1 MLHIFIIMTV
11 KSGFDVIKVKLY
23 DINLIVVNDV
33 SLSKENKLVA
43 GSNNGAAVHSA
54 LPIMKKQTNVYS
66 YKNTKS
72 LSAIEDKSKS
82 HNTLS
87 SAEEANKP
95 EPATLQ
101 NSVDLKDVNTTTRD
115 GNSGSTVA
123 KDVSSEV
130 NGKKVGLFEGNTSG
144 LTSLSAHSLT
154 QQHFDKKKYLSFLVD
169 YVKEHIP
176 YPYLARKGDR
186 GGFKGGHC
194 S

>member
-1 MLHIFIIMTV
+1 MTV

-101 NSVDLKDVNTTTRD
+101 NSVDLKDVYTTTRD

-176 YPYLARKGDR
+176 YP
-186 GGFKGGHC
+186 
-194 S
+194 